1 MNRPC
6 TLVPLALIPILSLLA
21 SAPITPAQTPTGHTV
36 PSHTIPTPTTVS
48 PELQKIIATPWQGST
63 APLSLTTDQWKAM
76 IKPIDEGEAKDAEV
90 LLKQFHVTAEEKTIA
105 GVHVYTVKP
114 DTIAPENRNRLL
126 VHVHGGAYVLF
137 AGKACLSEAILMA
150 HYTKAE
156 VLSIDYRMPPDHPF
170 PAALDDTIAVWKEV
184 LKSHPAKN
192 LALFGTSAGGGL
204 ALATVI
210 RLKELGL
217 PLPGAIMAGTPWSDL
232 TKTGDTYFTNELL
245 DNVLGSED
253 GMLDAATKLY
263 AGTHDRKEPLLSP
276 VYGDLSGFPPAILI
290 SGTRDL
296 FLSNTVRVHQKL
308 LKANVTADLLVFE
321 AQSHAQYA
329 EADTPESADAFNEV
343 ARFFDRHLAR

>member
-1 MNRPC
+1 MHRSH
-6 TLVPLALIPILSLLA
+6 TLARLPLIPTLWLVA
-21 SAPITPAQTPTGHTV
+21 SALPAPAQTQRTV
-36 PSHTIPTPTTVS
+36 PARTIPTPTTVS
-48 PELQKIIATPWQGST
+48 PELQKIIAKPWEGST
-63 APLSLTTDQWKAM
+63 APMSLTAEQWKAK
-76 IKPIDEGEAKDAEV
+76 IKPSDEDEAKTSES

-114 DTIAPENRNRLL
+114 DAIAPENRNRLL
-126 VHVHGGAYVLF
+126 VNVHGGAYVLF

-150 HYTKAE
+150 HYAHAE

-170 PAALDDTIAVWKEV
+170 PAAIDDTIAVWKEV

-204 ALATVI
+204 SLATVL
-210 RLKELGL
+210 RLKELNM
-217 PLPGAIMAGTPWSDL
+217 PLPAAIMAGTPWSDL
-232 TKTGDTYFTNELL
+232 TKTGDTYFTNEFI

-253 GMLDAATKLY
+253 GMLDAATLLY

-276 VYGDLSGFPPAILI
+276 VYGDLSGFPPTILI

-308 LKANVTADLLVFE
+308 LKAGVTAELLVFE
-321 AQSHAQYA
+321 AGSHAEYLVA
-329 EADTPESADAFNEV
+329 PDSPESADAFNEV
-343 ARFFDRHLAR
+343 ARFFEHHLAR